1 MKVNFLLAVQNMTEW
16 NDPYLVVPE
25 QMGDVLMSSDFE
37 ETQDIV
43 APEFYYHCLYN
54 VGLAF
59 GCNRG
64 YFENKEAAAVVDFD
78 TFARVVG
85 SARIAAAAGDLAA
98 EGFAHTF
105 VVGFDDNSAAPKLLQ
120 PYNIE

>member
-1 MKVNFLLAVQNMTEW
+1 MKENFLLAVQNMSEW

-54 VGLAF
+54 AELAF
-59 GCNRG
+59 GCRG
-64 YFENKEAAAVVDFD
+64 NFENKEAAAAADFD

-85 SARIAAAAGDLAA
+85 SARIAAAAAGDLAA
-98 EGFAHTF
+98 QGFAHTF
-105 VVGFDDNSAAPKLLQ
+105 VVRFDDNSAAPKLLR
-120 PYNIE
+120 P